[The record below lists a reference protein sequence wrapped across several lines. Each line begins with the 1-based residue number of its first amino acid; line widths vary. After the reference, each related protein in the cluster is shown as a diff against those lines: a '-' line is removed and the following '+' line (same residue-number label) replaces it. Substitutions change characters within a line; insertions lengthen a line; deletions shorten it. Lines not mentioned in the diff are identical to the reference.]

1 MMCGLVTVSAR
12 NHDVDRFIE
21 NGVNGF
27 YADEADELRSQ
38 LYFLMRNP
46 DATRRIGAASRARA
60 IEVFHIDRYL
70 SDWSRLLAELV

>member
-1 MMCGLVTVSAR
+1 MMCGVVTVSAR

-38 LYFLMRNP
+38 LYFLVRNP
-46 DATRRIGAASRARA
+46 DAVRRIGVASRARA
-60 IEVFHIDRYL
+60 IEVFHIDRCL